1 MEVGDVEGRTVVVKE
16 GTDQQ
21 LVLHNAD
28 SRGARGVPSPLH
40 SCPVLSPLVGVLG
53 RKGGSPKGK
62 TVL

>member
-28 SRGARGVPSPLH
+28 SRGAQGVPSPLH
-40 SCPVLSPLVGVLG
+40 LSGVPCPVSTSGG
-53 RKGGSPKGK
+53 AGKKGGLSQR
-62 TVL
+62 